1 MRRVLNTAVTTL
13 SIICAIVTI
22 VLIIFADVILKDNN
36 VYTLI
41 TTTTESI
48 NIVFE
53 TDPLV
58 LDGTDLS
65 LMQGVTATS
74 ESGDDVTALV
84 DAMVVNENNKKVV
97 MYSVND
103 SRYSLETFKR
113 GLELRNYK
121 GPSISIRTLDEDSN
135 YTCDINEIENY
146 IFTMMDAGYITA
158 DDGYGNDISQ
168 NVYISPDVNITEAGK
183 QNIKLLVKNSFAD
196 FAEKEITI
204 KITGELAR
212 DEIIV
217 ATETVTAKRDNTYS
231 SNRES
236 STAVNVE
243 EEGTFN
249 TAVNSQLIGTQ
260 ATEAPTKATAPVQGI
275 LRPHIPMY
283 PVRPLIP
290 VEPIKPIVPIVP
302 PEATVPTV
310 PTAPTVPTEEVPT
323 EEIPTEEVPTG
334 EAPTEEIPTEEV
346 PTSEVPTGET
356 PTEEIP
362 TEEIPTE
369 EIPTELPPELATA
382 VIYFADDNE
391 REPITVNVGDTFTY
405 DVYLKLSDPEVQ
417 SFALWTYFNQPVGT
431 KQTPNQAGSVTV
443 TKENQVLKIAD
454 DGYTPYYSPFREKY
468 DLMKSDSYLIGFA
481 TGALNENDEYMMI
494 ETENG
499 EFTKQGG
506 CMISTVT
513 FKVEKPGEVEIF
525 TRIDDAVIDL
535 ENSEKRA
542 EYVAIYNQEVIDDTS
557 TVTPT
562 IPEEEPSEDAT
573 AIIHFV
579 DDNKREPITA
589 KIGDTFTYDIRL
601 KLTAPEVQS
610 YATWTYFNQPVGTKK
625 SDNQI
630 GNSEIP
636 KENQVLKVVND
647 GYIPYYSPFDPKYDF
662 RRFSNYLIAF
672 GTGLKEESGK
682 YQMLKTDN
690 GSFTQEGGC
699 LVSTITFKV
708 QRPGEVEVFTRL
720 DNAVVDHSTGQKA
733 EYVAVY
739 NSIENLDDNRNPE
752 ITSVDLTQ
760 MKKAMLD
767 SKPMEKNEFVKKGY
781 DVNNDGKYTL
791 ADIIMMNR
799 NIFKTKAS

>member
-1 MRRVLNTAVTTL
+1 MRRILNTALTTL
-13 SIICAIVTI
+13 SIICAFVTI
-22 VLIIFADVILKDNN
+22 GLIIFADAILKDNN

-48 NIVFE
+48 TMFFE

-58 LDGTDLS
+58 LDGTNLS

-74 ESGDDVTALV
+74 ESGDDVTSLV
-84 DAMVVNENNKKVV
+84 DAMVVNDNNKKVV

-103 SRYSLETFKR
+103 SRYNLETFKR

-121 GPSISIRTLDEDSN
+121 GPSIKIRDLAENSN
-135 YTCDINEIENY
+135 YTCDINEIEDY

-158 DDGYGNDISQ
+158 DDGYGNDISP
-168 NVYISPDVNITEAGK
+168 NVYISPDVNITEPGK
-183 QNIKLLVKNSFAD
+183 QKIKLLVKNSFAD

-217 ATETVTAKRDNTYS
+217 ATETVTVKRENTYS

-236 STAVNVE
+236 STAVSVE
-243 EEGTFN
+243 ESTFN
-249 TAVNSQLIGTQ
+249 TSIDAQLIGNQATEGATQ
-260 ATEAPTKATAPVQGI
+260 ATSSISGV
-275 LRPHIPMY
+275 LRPTNPQIPMF

-290 VEPIKPIVPIVP
+290 VEPIKPIRPIVPIVP
-302 PEATVPTV
+302 TEPTAPTA
-310 PTAPTVPTEEVPT
+310 PTAPTVPTA
-323 EEIPTEEVPTG
+323 PTEEVPTG
-334 EAPTEEIPTEEV
+334 EAPTEEKPTEEKPTEEV
-346 PTSEVPTGET
+346 PTEEI

-369 EIPTELPPELATA
+369 EIPTELPSELATA
-382 VIYFADDNE
+382 VIHFADDNE

-405 DVYLKLSDPEVQ
+405 DVYLKLSDPKVQ

-431 KQTPNQAGSVTV
+431 KQTANQAGSVTV
-443 TKENQVLKIAD
+443 AKENQVLKITD
-454 DGYTPYYSPFREKY
+454 DGYTPYYAPFREDY

-481 TGALNENDEYMMI
+481 TGALNENGEYMMI

-535 ENSEKRA
+535 EDSENRA
-542 EYVAIYNQEVIDDTS
+542 EYVAIYNQEVLDDTS
-557 TVTPT
+557 TETPT

-601 KLTAPEVQS
+601 KLTAPEIQS
-610 YATWTYFNQPVGTKK
+610 YAIWTYFNQPIGTKK
-625 SDNQI
+625 ADNQI
-630 GNSEIP
+630 GNIEIP
-636 KENQVLKVVND
+636 RENQVLKVVKD
-647 GYIPYYSPFDPKYDF
+647 GYTPYYSPFDPKYDF

-672 GTGLKEESGK
+672 GTGLKDESGK

-699 LVSTITFKV
+699 LVSTITFTV

-720 DNAVVDHSTGQKA
+720 NNAVVDYSTGQKA

-739 NSIENLDDNRNPE
+739 NSIENLDDNRNQD
-752 ITSVDLTQ
+752 ITLEALTQ
-760 MKKAMLD
+760 MKEAMLR
-767 SKPMEKNEFVKKGY
+767 SKPMKKNEFVKKGY

-791 ADIIMMNR
+791 ADIIMINR
-799 NIFKTKAS
+799 DVLKTKAS